1 MTPAKRQNLKRL
13 LEPKHIAVIGGV
25 EAANAIASSRA
36 LGFDGP
42 IWAVNPKRTELGGL
56 PCFSSVEDLPEAPDA
71 VFLAI
76 PRTVAVDT
84 VRKLRDRGA
93 GSVVGYTAGF
103 RELGG
108 GGAELEAALVE
119 AAGDLALVGPN
130 CFGTLNFVAGAAL
143 WPYDYGGG
151 RVERG
156 VAIVS
161 QSGMLTSNVTM
172 NRRSLPIAHVIGAG
186 NQSVLGIEDYLNVLV
201 DDPAVTAVGLYVEQ
215 LRDIAGFCEAALRAL
230 EAGVPI
236 VAIKAGASDIAA
248 SLTVTHTGSLSGSD
262 DAYEALF
269 DRLGVIRV
277 SSPVHMME
285 TLKMLTLGGV
295 PEGRRV
301 AGFTASG
308 GDAALLADYAQDR
321 ELTFVPPSDE
331 VAANLKPLLPEIAT
345 VSNPL
350 DYTTPLWGNADAVK
364 DVVSTVLRGG
374 HDAALMVQDYPA
386 VVADADRS
394 YYENDTEAFI
404 AATRDAGIPAAICS
418 TLPENLDRPAR
429 EVMSGGGVAPLQG
442 IEEAVQAIARA
453 ACYGE
458 RRSDILARDDRRHLV
473 VEPQNAPSGNVK
485 TLDEWKGKQAL
496 ASAGIPVPDG
506 RLCDAAT
513 APCRADDIGYPVVVK
528 RVDAALAHKSEA
540 GAVHLGLKDAAS
552 VEQAVASIRASAEGA
567 PDRFL
572 VERMVGDTVAELLV
586 SIRRDETFG
595 HVLVLASGGV
605 LVELLEDAQTLLLPV
620 DPASIDRALSQLK
633 VSALIDGYRGKPS
646 GDRGAAIDAV
656 LALAKFAQARADEL
670 IELEINPLIVRPS
683 GVAAV
688 DVLMRVSA

>member
-1 MTPAKRQNLKRL
+1 MTPAKRHNLKRL

-25 EAANAIASSRA
+25 EAGNAVLSSRA

-42 IWAVNPKRTELGGL
+42 VWAVNPKRTELGGV
-56 PCFSSVEDLPEAPDA
+56 PCFPSVEDLPEAPDA
-71 VFLAI
+71 VFLAV
-76 PRTVAVDT
+76 PRTAAVDT

-108 GGAELEAALVE
+108 EGADLEAALVE

-172 NRRSLPIAHVIGAG
+172 NRRTLPIAHVIGAG
-186 NQSVLGIEDYLNVLV
+186 NQSVLGIEDYLDVLV
-201 DDPAVTAVGLYVEQ
+201 DDPAITAVGLYIEQ

-230 EAGVPI
+230 EAGIPI

-262 DAYEALF
+262 DAYQALF

-277 SSPVHMME
+277 SSPVQMLE
-285 TLKMLTLGGV
+285 TLKMLILGGV

-308 GDAALLADYAQDR
+308 GDAAMLADYAQDHD
-321 ELTFVPPSDE
+321 LTFEPPSGE
-331 VAANLKPLLPEIAT
+331 GATALKSLLPEIAT

-350 DYTTPLWGNADAVK
+350 DYTTPLWGNVDAVNA
-364 DVVSTVLRGG
+364 VVSTVLGQG
-374 HDAALMVQDYPA
+374 HDAALLVQDYPA
-386 VVADADRS
+386 VVDDADRS

-404 AATRDAGIPAAICS
+404 AATRAAGVPAAICS

-429 EVMSGGGVAPLQG
+429 EVMSAGGVAPLQG
-442 IEEAVQAIARA
+442 IEEAVRAIAHA
-453 ACYGE
+453 ARYGE
-458 RRSDILARDDRRHLV
+458 RRRDVLARDDRRHLV
-473 VEPQNAPSGNVK
+473 VEPQPAPSGSIT
-485 TLDEWKGKQAL
+485 TLDEWQGKQAV

-506 RLCDAAT
+506 HLCDAAA
-513 APCRADDIGYPVVVK
+513 APQHAKDLGYPVVVK
-528 RVDAALAHKSEA
+528 RVDAALAHKSEV

-552 VEQAVASIRASAEGA
+552 VSQAVASIQASTEGS
-567 PDRFL
+567 PGGFL
-572 VERMVGDTVAELLV
+572 VERMIGDTVAELLV

-595 HVLVLASGGV
+595 PVLVLASGGV
-605 LVELLEDAQTLLLPV
+605 LVEVIDDAQTLLLPV
-620 DPASIDRALSQLK
+620 DRASVDHALSQLK
-633 VSALIDGYRGKPS
+633 VSALIDGFRGKPA
-646 GDRGAAIDAV
+646 GDRDATIDAV
-656 LALAKFAQARADEL
+656 LALANFAQERAADV